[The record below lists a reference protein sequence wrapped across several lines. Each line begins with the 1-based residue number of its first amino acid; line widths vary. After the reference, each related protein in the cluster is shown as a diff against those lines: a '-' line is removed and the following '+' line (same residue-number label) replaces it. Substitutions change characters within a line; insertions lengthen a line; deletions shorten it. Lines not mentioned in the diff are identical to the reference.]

1 MGWPIGWTD
10 SVPLET
16 GRFRQWLRSHGVSS
30 PPLLSQPQTETTL
43 NADHTTPAEPRV
55 HSPSSLSLAK
65 QCRHAWALCYVD
77 KLRKPEV
84 TWEQCLAHDAWK
96 ASEPPPFPLR
106 VRSAWLASEPFKP
119 EGGQRGAALGGRVH
133 LYAEWHM
140 SRVDDADVYGPRR
153 VIDWE
158 SLPGQILTAM
168 VPHLP
173 AEPIDRTCVEVEQ
186 RVTVDGVM
194 FRCIADVLHG
204 GVWDHK
210 TSKDIRA
217 YALMSH
223 DVAIALGVPER
234 SLRDDL
240 QACIN
245 ALAYADTILADRE
258 SDERITC
265 NWTYAETT
273 PSGKTRR
280 VLPVRQEIP
289 IEHTLGVVRKAAE
302 LAKTLTY
309 ETSADAPADTLRC
322 DDYGGC
328 WYRRAGHCTK
338 PRRWGGVFRQLELKE
353 ETKMALGW
361 KELQA
366 KQNAANGTPAPV
378 KAAPVAPKVAAPKPA
393 KVAAPKPAKVAP
405 KPPAL
410 PVDAALAEGEEELD
424 AIEAGAEDAS
434 ELPDDAD
441 SPELPAEPVIDLDAF
456 GKLLATAAAAIS
468 STMKLVR
475 EAKDA
480 RGGK

>member
-1 MGWPIGWTD
+1 
-10 SVPLET
+10 
-16 GRFRQWLRSHGVSS
+16 
-30 PPLLSQPQTETTL
+30 
-43 NADHTTPAEPRV
+43 
-55 HSPSSLSLAK
+55 
-65 QCRHAWALCYVD
+65 
-77 KLRKPEV
+77 
-84 TWEQCLAHDAWK
+84 
-96 ASEPPPFPLR
+96 
-106 VRSAWLASEPFKP
+106 
-119 EGGQRGAALGGRVH
+119 
-133 LYAEWHM
+133 M
-140 SRVDDADVYGPRR
+140 SRVDDANVYGPRR

-158 SLPGQILTAM
+158 SLPGQILQAM
-168 VPHLP
+168 IPHLP

-265 NWTYAETT
+265 NWTCAETT

-289 IEHTLGVVRKAAE
+289 IEHALGVVRKAAE

-338 PRRWGGVFRQLELKE
+338 PRRWGGVFRQLELKLE
-353 ETKMALGW
+353 RTSSKAERSERYARASQGGSGSAQGGGAKARQGGGA
-361 KELQA
+361 KARQGGSQA
-366 KQNAANGTPAPV
+366 TRP
-378 KAAPVAPKVAAPKPA
+378 
-393 KVAAPKPAKVAP
+393 
-405 KPPAL
+405 
-410 PVDAALAEGEEELD
+410 
-424 AIEAGAEDAS
+424 
-434 ELPDDAD
+434 
-441 SPELPAEPVIDLDAF
+441 
-456 GKLLATAAAAIS
+456 
-468 STMKLVR
+468 
-475 EAKDA
+475 A
-480 RGGK
+480 RGRGVGRG